1 MPELSEVI
9 RNWVCFLKRLTE
21 ALKPLSCSLVP
32 SLGLSLHLKS
42 GARLWV
48 SWWPCHH
55 VTTRR
60 ALLPAYFSL
69 SRPGPYEAL
78 AAFPLPALQP
88 ALAGSSY
95 TGWHPSCP
103 AQIPPGSGGRERR
116 WGNGDG
122 GSAAAPWALGAG
134 GQHADIS
141 HGLPHWRPVVGVV
154 GSPVYRRAD

>member
-78 AAFPLPALQP
+78 AAFPLSALQP

-103 AQIPPGSGGRERR
+103 AQIPPRQRWEGEEVGKWGR
-116 WGNGDG
+116 WF
-122 GSAAAPWALGAG
+122 SCCSLGTWC
-134 GQHADIS
+134 
-141 HGLPHWRPVVGVV
+141 WRPARRHLAWVTPLEACGRCSGVS
-154 GSPVYRRAD
+154 GL